1 MADRYYV
8 NSSNTKETQTVYIR
22 RNEERIILIG
32 TQQHRP
38 ITGPK
43 SFIGSFCSAQGELRQ
58 YKGYTQIDSDGR
70 EYYAPF
76 ITQITVYEEFEFLY
90 E

>member
-38 ITGPK
+38 INNLK
-43 SFIGSFCSAQGELRQ
+43 SFICMKFG
-58 YKGYTQIDSDGR
+58 
-70 EYYAPF
+70 
-76 ITQITVYEEFEFLY
+76 
-90 E
+90 

>member
-43 SFIGSFCSAQGELRQ
+43 SFIGSFVYDVNKWSKTNKTTGQSCCVHKDILH
-58 YKGYTQIDSDGR
+58 YK
-70 EYYAPF
+70 
-76 ITQITVYEEFEFLY
+76 
-90 E
+90 

>member
-43 SFIGSFCSAQGELRQ
+43 SFIGSFVLINFS
-58 YKGYTQIDSDGR
+58 
-70 EYYAPF
+70 
-76 ITQITVYEEFEFLY
+76 
-90 E
+90 

>member
-8 NSSNTKETQTVYIR
+8 NSSNTKEIQTVYIR

-43 SFIGSFCSAQGELRQ
+43 SFIGSFVYDVNKWSKMMFDIRLYGKFYQIKKKTGRFYYVFKGMEN
-58 YKGYTQIDSDGR
+58 YK
-70 EYYAPF
+70 
-76 ITQITVYEEFEFLY
+76 
-90 E
+90 